1 MAAAGDTN
9 LWSVRLLSPRTR
21 RPRWLGENGRLTSDP
36 ERALRLR
43 NPELAAQRAQQFLR
57 LHGGDP
63 ALLERF
69 ALVPAPQAPRCSGV
83 VQPPQA
89 A

>member
-1 MAAAGDTN
+1 MTAAGDAN
-9 LWSVRLLSPRTR
+9 LWSMRLLSSRTR
-21 RPRWLGENGRLTSDP
+21 RPRWLGEDGRLTSDP
-36 ERALRLR
+36 QRALRLR

-69 ALVPAPQAPRCSGV
+69 ALVPAPQAPRCLGLE
-83 VQPPQA
+83 QPPLA